1 MILLEER
8 IWIILPAGIAVEAHV
23 ASILSSDYYFCQVM
37 TRLQQKNKCVV
48 KLKSGLLVENAVL
61 FGLD

>member
-23 ASILSSDYYFCQVM
+23 ASILAATIIFA
-37 TRLQQKNKCVV
+37 R
-48 KLKSGLLVENAVL
+48 
-61 FGLD
+61 

>member
-23 ASILSSDYYFCQVM
+23 ASIISSDYYFCQVM

>member
-1 MILLEER
+1 
-8 IWIILPAGIAVEAHV
+8 
-23 ASILSSDYYFCQVM
+23 M

-61 FGLD
+61 LVWIEATTLAFRGI